1 LGCRSKL
8 FPAGFAALANI
19 AMAGFDSLRKD
30 LMPRE
35 HLMQL
40 LCAVV
45 VVCAYVVSFDHCHR
59 VDIVFFSFDPS
70 EWH

>member
-8 FPAGFAALANI
+8 FTAGFAALANI

-30 LMPRE
+30 LMTRE

-40 LCAVV
+40 RCAVV
-45 VVCAYVVSFDHCHR
+45 VVCAYVVSFDHR
-59 VDIVFFSFDPS
+59 VDIVFLSFDPS
-70 EWH
+70 KWY